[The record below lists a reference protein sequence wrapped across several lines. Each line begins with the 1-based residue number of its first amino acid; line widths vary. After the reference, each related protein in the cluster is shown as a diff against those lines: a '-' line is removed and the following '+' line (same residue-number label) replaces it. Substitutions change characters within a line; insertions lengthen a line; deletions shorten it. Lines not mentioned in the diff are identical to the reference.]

1 MTLVSREAL
10 DHRYRDDREPTPAGV
25 VETYRV
31 RLQERFEG
39 PQLRFPPGS
48 PSRALIS
55 VVVSSSV
62 TGRTTPPPKGTYW
75 KLTGEEIE
83 REIALFV
90 ISRPNHCKLSLRNA
104 EKGDPATGVRF
115 ARHA

>member
-1 MTLVSREAL
+1 MDKLKSTPTLQATIRN
-10 DHRYRDDREPTPAGV
+10 DGDDGAI
-25 VETYRV
+25 
-31 RLQERFEG
+31 FEIY
-39 PQLRFPPGS
+39 
-48 PSRALIS
+48 A
-55 VVVSSSV
+55 
-62 TGRTTPPPKGTYW
+62 YW

-90 ISRPNHCKLSLRNA
+90 ISSPNHRKLSLRNA